1 MALNNPPY
9 EAPYAVLFTDPETGE
24 ALYWQIWDGGGY
36 RRVFQIGAQR
46 PGKMVVGN
54 NDRGYEDA

>member
-36 RRVFQIGAQR
+36 RRANGLDLAGIR
-46 PGKMVVGN
+46 KIKGN